1 MTYCSKGLVIV
12 RFHHHE
18 QFLQSLARL
27 SRYTERLREVNHL
40 STHVASLRGVV
51 RSLESHP

>member
-27 SRYTERLREVNHL
+27 SRYAERLREVNHL